1 MGQGGGNAIVG
12 AQGEARSDGEGGGD
26 DGTICQWGGLVRPA
40 SSFFSVRLGDG
51 RAQLVVRLDAVLRAV
66 NIALQLKV
74 AQVAKRVDATGQFV
88 IVQIVM

>member
-1 MGQGGGNAIVG
+1 
-12 AQGEARSDGEGGGD
+12 
-26 DGTICQWGGLVRPA
+26 
-40 SSFFSVRLGDG
+40 
-51 RAQLVVRLDAVLRAV
+51 V